1 MKLLI
6 VDDDKIIRRILSSM
20 VQDWGYEVMVAADA
34 SEAWNTLFANDEP
47 VIVLMDW
54 IMPDIDGIEL
64 CKKIKQAKNEGD
76 TYVIMLT
83 AKNDI
88 EDMVAGFAA
97 GADDFL
103 SKPVDARELGSR
115 LSVGS
120 RVLKYQHTLVQRNAE
135 LQATKHVMENIMWE
149 LKEANEKLRAL
160 TLIDGLT
167 GIANRRSLEEFM
179 DKEWRFAMR
188 EQISLT
194 IIMLDVDFFK
204 FYNDT
209 YGHQMGDLCLQK
221 VANVLAEY
229 VKPNG
234 DLAARYGGEEF
245 AVVLR
250 NTDVAAAKLVAENIR
265 MAVERL
271 DIAHSDSPVAKY
283 VTVSLGVS
291 TVIPQPGEIYGK
303 LLDTADKAL
312 YQAKNEGRNR
322 WIYISGYA
330 GRGVMCAGL

>member
-1 MKLLI
+1 
-6 VDDDKIIRRILSSM
+6 M
-20 VQDWGYEVMVAADA
+20 VQGWGYEVLVAADA
-34 SEAWNTLFANDEP
+34 TEAWSILFANEEP

-54 IMPDIDGIEL
+54 IMPDTDGIEL

-120 RVLKYQHTLVQRNAE
+120 RVLKYQHTLIQRNAE

-149 LKEANEKLRAL
+149 LKEANEKLRTL

-167 GIANRRSLEEFM
+167 SIANRRSLEEFM
-179 DKEWRFAMR
+179 EKEWRLAMR
-188 EQISLT
+188 EQSALT
-194 IIMLDVDFFK
+194 IIMVDVDYFK
-204 FYNDT
+204 FYNDS

-221 VANVLAEY
+221 IAHILAEF
-229 VKPNG
+229 VKTKG

-250 NTDVAAAKLVAENIR
+250 NTDAAAGQMAAEKIR
-265 MAVERL
+265 LAVEGL
-271 DIAHSDSPVAKY
+271 DIAHSDSPVAGH
-283 VTVSLGVS
+283 VTVSLGVA
-291 TVIPQPGEIYGK
+291 TVIPQPGDIYGK
-303 LLDTADKAL
+303 LLDIADKAL

-322 WIYISGYA
+322 WIYMSGYA
-330 GRGVMCAGL
+330 GRGVRCAGL